1 MVGRNLFRLVPTD
14 AGDDSIILQEEK
26 TADACDDGS
35 NALRGFPHG
44 WAKFISLGSR
54 GTKSL

>member
-1 MVGRNLFRLVPTD
+1 MPEQTAD
-14 AGDDSIILQEEK
+14 AGDDSIILREEK

-35 NALRGFPHG
+35 NGLRGFPHG
-44 WAKFISLGSR
+44 WAKFISLGPG